1 MGAPKQKWTS
11 EEEAALKAGIQK
23 YGIGKWST
31 ILKDPDFSTVLR
43 SRSNVDLKDKWRNL
57 NCMAN
62 GLGSRHR
69 ARGSSKSNQLTAKQD
84 EDTTACS
91 MVVDKD
97 TEVLGVTSLAT
108 TSNETSQDTSS
119 KKKISRL
126 DDVILEAI
134 TKLKEPR
141 GSSRLAITEYIE
153 DNYSAP
159 PDLERTLPANLKIL
173 TENGRL
179 IKVKHQYRIAPKLLS
194 FGAGKEPMLLLE
206 NGAKKDVPAEKTGVV
221 LLTKAKIDAELE
233 KMKSMSAEE
242 AAAAAARAV
251 AEAEA
256 AIAEAEAAAR
266 EAEEAEAEAEAAQ
279 CFADAAQKAL
289 NYQAIR
295 VCIRSMEGPCS
306 AHLLQAYVHML

>member
-31 ILKDPDFSTVLR
+31 ILKDPEFSTVLR

-69 ARGSSKSNQLTAKQD
+69 ARVSIKSSQLITKQD
-84 EDTTACS
+84 EDTTSSS
-91 MVVDKD
+91 MVVYKD
-97 TEVLGVTSLAT
+97 MEVLGITSLAA
-108 TSNETSQDTSS
+108 SNEISQDAIS

-141 GSSRLAITEYIE
+141 GSSRPAINQYIE

-159 PDLERTLPANLKIL
+159 PELERTLAANLKIL

-179 IKVKHQYRIAPKLLS
+179 IKEISERPGKKRVKNQYRIAPKLIT
-194 FGAGKEPMLLLE
+194 FGAEEEAKLLVE
-206 NGAKKDVPAEKTGVV
+206 NGGGAKKDPFQAERSGVV
-221 LLTKAKIDAELE
+221 LLSKAKIDAELE

-266 EAEEAEAEAEAAQ
+266 EAEEAEADAEAAQ

-295 VCIRSMEGPCS
+295 V
-306 AHLLQAYVHML
+306 